1 MTVERDFATVEAAV
15 SDSTELW
22 ARDLK
27 ALFEHA
33 KDRFG
38 DVSWE
43 TELGGERIWGH
54 KGATKCVLANVSGG
68 MLTIIAV
75 IYARAPSTSLVL
87 SKPWKSY

>member
-54 KGATKCVLANVSGG
+54 KGAS
-68 MLTIIAV
+68 
-75 IYARAPSTSLVL
+75 
-87 SKPWKSY
+87 